1 MHSRR
6 LIIHG
11 AGGHGKVVAEAAASS
26 GWYVL
31 GFTVDGPGGRDGALF
46 GLPILACS
54 IDELHDLCLREDACA
69 VLAVGDNAARRD
81 VFERCSRAGIPL
93 ATIVHRGATVSPS
106 ARLGRGV
113 VVLAGAA
120 INADAEIGAD
130 AIVNTAASVDH
141 DAVLED
147 HVHISPG
154 AHLGGGVR
162 IGEGSHVGI
171 GASVRNNVAIGRWSV
186 IGAGS
191 AVVGD
196 IPDRVVAYGVPA
208 RIVRPNA

>member
-6 LIIHG
+6 LIVHG

-26 GWYVL
+26 GWHVL
-31 GFTVDGPGGRDGALF
+31 GFTVDGPGAPEDGLL
-46 GLPILACS
+46 GLPVLART
-54 IDELHDLCLREDACA
+54 IDELRDLCLRENASA
-69 VLAVGDNAARRD
+69 IVAVGDNAARKEI
-81 VFERCSRAGIPL
+81 FERCLRAGIPL
-93 ATIVHRGATVSPS
+93 ATIVHRGALVSPS
-106 ARLGRGV
+106 ARLGRGA

-120 INADAEIGAD
+120 INASAELGDD

-154 AHLGGGVR
+154 AHLGGAVR
-162 IGEGSHVGI
+162 IGEGTHVGI
-171 GASVRNNVAIGRWSV
+171 GASVRNNVAVGRWSV

-208 RIVRPNA
+208 RVVRANG